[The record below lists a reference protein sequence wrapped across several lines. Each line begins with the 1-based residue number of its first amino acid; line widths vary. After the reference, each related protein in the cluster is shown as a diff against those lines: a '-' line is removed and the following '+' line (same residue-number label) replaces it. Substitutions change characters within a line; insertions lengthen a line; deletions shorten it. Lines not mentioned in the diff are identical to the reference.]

1 MKVYELAKK
10 LEVTSVF
17 LMNKIKKE
25 WKLPV
30 KSHMETLSPDLLKTI
45 EKNFS
50 QANNKKVST
59 KTTTKKTAKKTSSV
73 KKTQTKKTS
82 AVKKKTVTKKT
93 ATKKTTVIKKKLKS
107 DQKELEK
114 SPDQKTAETKA
125 PKRKIIIRRQADE
138 KASDKASADSP
149 AVQNTTAT
157 QTAKPQSAGSKSMRL
172 DLVSVKSTD
181 PLDDSFWNKE
191 QPVPAK
197 KQPKKPI
204 TEKDVSSKFNATDFR
219 KREVIFQ
226 PRKKRTALAGEFKST
241 LVTTP
246 KSHKRI
252 LKIHGEMSIEKLCKK
267 IGLKRQALI
276 KTLKKEG
283 VDTKGLEVL
292 DFETIALIIPA
303 FDWTAKNTKQTETEI
318 LQELDKKEVKSKDLS
333 PKAPVVTIM
342 GHVDHGKTTL
352 LDSIRKAK
360 VAKGEAGGI
369 TQHIGA
375 YSVFLEG
382 KPITFID
389 TPGHSAFTAMR
400 SRGAQ
405 ATDIVVILVAGDDGV
420 QPQTI
425 EALNHAKAA
434 KTPFI
439 IAISKMDS
447 PGANPDKIKK
457 QMSEHNIV
465 SEDWGGDT
473 SFIPISALKGE
484 GIKELLE
491 QIQLQ
496 AEMQELKYQAKA
508 PAKGVVLE
516 ARKEKGLGC
525 VVSLLIQ
532 DGTLNA
538 GDIIVAGECMGRARQ
553 MKNDKGQIIQ
563 EVSAGFPIEIMGFNE
578 LPQAGDNFCAFTKEK
593 PAKELLN
600 LRKSDKSDSTTI
612 QKASLDPEELL
623 AQMEQA
629 ENEKKE
635 LNIILKAD
643 VGGSLEALKNSLED
657 IKSEEAVLKII
668 HSGSGAITESDVL
681 LASTVSGVIFG
692 FNVRPDNKAAK
703 IAKEKSIEIY
713 SYSVIYELLDLA
725 KKLMLGLLKADTI
738 EEDLGQAEVRNIF
751 HISKVG
757 TVAGCYVTKGKIIRS
772 SFARLVRDGRL
783 VYEGPLSGLRRFK
796 EDVKQVG
803 EGFECG
809 ISLEKFNDLKPKD
822 IIECYNKKEQART
835 EL

>member
-1 MKVYELAKK
+1 M
-10 LEVTSVF
+10 
-17 LMNKIKKE
+17 
-25 WKLPV
+25 
-30 KSHMETLSPDLLKTI
+30 
-45 EKNFS
+45 
-50 QANNKKVST
+50 
-59 KTTTKKTAKKTSSV
+59 
-73 KKTQTKKTS
+73 
-82 AVKKKTVTKKT
+82 
-93 ATKKTTVIKKKLKS
+93 
-107 DQKELEK
+107 
-114 SPDQKTAETKA
+114 
-125 PKRKIIIRRQADE
+125 
-138 KASDKASADSP
+138 
-149 AVQNTTAT
+149 
-157 QTAKPQSAGSKSMRL
+157 

-191 QPVPAK
+191 EPVPAK

-241 LVTTP
+241 QITTP

-252 LKIHGEMSIEKLCKK
+252 IKIHGEMSVEKLCKK
-267 IGLKRQALI
+267 MGLKRQALI

-283 VDTKGLEVL
+283 VDTKGLEIL
-292 DFETIALIIPA
+292 DFETIALVIPS
-303 FDWTAKNTKQTETEI
+303 FGWTAKNTKQTETEI
-318 LQELDKKEVKSKDLS
+318 LQEIDKKEVKSKDLS
-333 PKAPVVTIM
+333 AKAPVVTIM

-360 VAKGEAGGI
+360 VAQGEAGGI

-434 KTPFI
+434 KTPII

-465 SEDWGGDT
+465 AEDWGGDT

-496 AEMQELKYQAKA
+496 AEIQELKYQAKA

-525 VVSLLIQ
+525 IVSLLIQ

-538 GDIIVAGECMGRARQ
+538 GDTIVAGQYMGKARQ
-553 MKNDKGQIIQ
+553 MKNDKAQIVK

-578 LPQAGDNFCAFTKEK
+578 LPQAGDSFCAFAKEK
-593 PAKELLN
+593 QAKELFN
-600 LRKSDKSDSTTI
+600 LRQSDKSDTQT
-612 QKASLDPEELL
+612 QKASLDPDELL
-623 AQMEQA
+623 AQMEQST
-629 ENEKKE
+629 NEKKD

-657 IKSEEAVLKII
+657 IKSDEANLKII

-681 LASTVSGVIFG
+681 LASTVSGSSLV
-692 FNVRPDNKAAK
+692 
-703 IAKEKSIEIY
+703 
-713 SYSVIYELLDLA
+713 
-725 KKLMLGLLKADTI
+725 LMSDQTIKPLK
-738 EEDLGQAEVRNIF
+738 
-751 HISKVG
+751 
-757 TVAGCYVTKGKIIRS
+757 
-772 SFARLVRDGRL
+772 
-783 VYEGPLSGLRRFK
+783 
-796 EDVKQVG
+796 
-803 EGFECG
+803 
-809 ISLEKFNDLKPKD
+809 
-822 IIECYNKKEQART
+822 
-835 EL
+835 

>member
-30 KSHMETLSPDLLKTI
+30 KNHMETLNPELLKKI
-45 EKNFS
+45 EENF
-50 QANNKKVST
+50 KKASVKGSKT
-59 KTTTKKTAKKTSSV
+59 KKIRVVEKATVGKKTTSG
-73 KKTQTKKTS
+73 
-82 AVKKKTVTKKT
+82 KKKTIVKKDDS
-93 ATKKTTVIKKKLKS
+93 KKAIK
-107 DQKELEK
+107 LEK
-114 SPDQKTAETKA
+114 KETEKVQAVQSSGDQAS
-125 PKRKIIIRRQADE
+125 KRKIIIRRRADE
-138 KASDKASADSP
+138 QSSDKTVAKSSLSVP
-149 AVQNTTAT
+149 KKEVTA
-157 QTAKPQSAGSKSMRL
+157 QTAVKAQGSSSKSVRL

-181 PLDDSFWNKE
+181 PLDDSFWSKE
-191 QPVPAK
+191 EPVPAK

-241 LVTTP
+241 QITTP
-246 KSHKRI
+246 KSHKRVV
-252 LKIHGEMSIEKLCKK
+252 KVHGEMSIEKLCQKM
-267 IGLKRQALI
+267 GLKRPTLI

-283 VDTKGLEVL
+283 LDVKNSEIL
-292 DFETIALIIPA
+292 DFETIALVIPS
-303 FDWTAKNTKQTETEI
+303 FGFTAKNTKQTETEI
-318 LQELDKKEVKSKDLS
+318 LQELGKKIVKSKNLS

-352 LDSIRKAK
+352 LDCIRKAK
-360 VAKGEAGGI
+360 VAQGEAGGI

-420 QPQTI
+420 QPQTV
-425 EALNHAKAA
+425 EALNHAKTA
-434 KTPFI
+434 KTPII

-447 PGANPDKIKK
+447 PGANSDNIKK
-457 QMSEHNIV
+457 QMSEHNVIP
-465 SEDWGGDT
+465 EDWGGDT

-496 AEMQELKYQAKA
+496 AEIQELKYQAKA

-516 ARKEKGLGC
+516 ARKEKGVGC
-525 VVSLLIQ
+525 IVSLLIQ
-532 DGTLNA
+532 DGTLHS
-538 GDIIVAGECMGRARQ
+538 GDNIVAGECLGRARQ
-553 MKNDKGQIIQ
+553 MKNDKGQIVQ
-563 EVSAGFPIEIMGFNE
+563 ELSAGFPIEIMGFNE
-578 LPQAGDNFCAFTKEK
+578 LPQSGDSFCAFSSEK
-593 PAKELLN
+593 SAKELLT
-600 LRKSDKSDSTTI
+600 LRKSAKPDLGD
-612 QKASLDPEELL
+612 QKTSLDPEALL
-623 AQMEQA
+623 VQMEQSS
-629 ENEKKE
+629 NQKGE

-643 VGGSLEALKNSLED
+643 VGGSLEALKSSLED

-692 FNVRPDNKAAK
+692 FNVRPDSKAVK
-703 IAKEKSIEIY
+703 IAKEKSVEIY
-713 SYSVIYELLDLA
+713 SYSVIYELLDQA

-738 EEDLGQAEVRNIF
+738 EEELGRAEVRDIF

-757 TVAGCYVTKGKIIRS
+757 TVAGCYVTKGKITRS
-772 SFARLVRDGRL
+772 SFIRLVRDGRL
-783 VYEGPLSGLRRFK
+783 IHNGPLSNLRRFK

-809 ISLEKFNDLKPKD
+809 ISLEKFNDIKPKD
-822 IIECYNKKEQART
+822 ILESYSKKEQART